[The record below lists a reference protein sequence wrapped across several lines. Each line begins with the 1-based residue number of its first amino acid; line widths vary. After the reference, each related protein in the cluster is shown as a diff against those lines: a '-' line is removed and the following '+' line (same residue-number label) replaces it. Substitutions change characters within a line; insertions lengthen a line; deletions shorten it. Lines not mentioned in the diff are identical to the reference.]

1 MLSPEERNLLENAKA
16 LISEIES
23 MQEGEETMEE
33 EEIEMQNNEDEE
45 YEMEKMEGKEE
56 EEYKGMK
63 KGMKAGVK
71 KQESDG
77 TTASD
82 TADERIEDLPEQTE
96 ENVDEVAKSIVK
108 LLQKAPVNKSV
119 GSTNRS
125 KVRQGNNTPVLVAMT
140 ALTKVVKSL
149 ADNQNQQ
156 DMALSSI
163 LEGLGVAEAVK
174 PKRVEKAQ
182 PVVNADLA
190 NVLMEVNKS
199 LKQLNTGQ
207 SITAQPEQ
215 VQDRTSV
222 RKALKGALPQ
232 LLTQ

>member
-33 EEIEMQNNEDEE
+33 EEIEMQMDENGE
-45 YEMEKMEGKEE
+45 EEEKKYE
-56 EEYKGMK
+56 EEYKG
-63 KGMKAGVK
+63 GMKAGVK

-108 LLQKAPVNKSV
+108 LLQKAPVNKSSDKSV
-119 GSTNRS
+119 SNRS
-125 KVRQGNNTPVLVAMT
+125 RIKQGNNTPVLVAMN

-149 ADNQNQQ
+149 AENQNEQ
-156 DMALSSI
+156 DQALSSI

-174 PKRVEKAQ
+174 PQKVEKAS

-199 LKQLNTGQ
+199 LKELNSGQ
-207 SITAQPEQ
+207 STISQPEQ
-215 VQDRTSV
+215 VQDRTTV

>member
-33 EEIEMQNNEDEE
+33 EEVEMQMEDEE
-45 YEMEKMEGKEE
+45 NGNEKMKEKEYE
-56 EEYKGMK
+56 EEYEAS
-63 KGMKAGVK
+63 AGSNVQ

-77 TTASD
+77 STASD
-82 TADERIEDLPEQTE
+82 TADERIEDIPEQTE

-119 GSTNRS
+119 SNKS
-125 KVRQGNNTPVLVAMT
+125 KIRQGNNTPVLVAMN

-149 ADNQNQQ
+149 AENQNEQ
-156 DMALSSI
+156 DQALSSI

-174 PKRVEKAQ
+174 PQKVEKAL

-207 SITAQPEQ
+207 SMTTQPEQ
-215 VQDRTSV
+215 VQDRAAV
-222 RKALKGALPQ
+222 RKALKGAMPQ